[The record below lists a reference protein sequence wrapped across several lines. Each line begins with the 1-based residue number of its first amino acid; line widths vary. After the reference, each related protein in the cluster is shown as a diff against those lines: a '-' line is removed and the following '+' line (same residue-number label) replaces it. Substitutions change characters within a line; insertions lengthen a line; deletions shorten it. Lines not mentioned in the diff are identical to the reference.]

1 MNGVTRQPGH
11 LLAWGGMCVL
21 LAVTVFPFYWMVNT
35 SLKPQSE
42 IFQSPPTFFSFSW
55 TLDAY
60 GRVLATRAV
69 GRYFW
74 NSAVI
79 SVGATLLAVGLSA
92 LAAYGFSRFRM
103 RWERPLILLLLFT
116 QMLPGT
122 LLIIPYF
129 QLMAKLGLI
138 NTYTALILA
147 YVSFALPFSTWMLV
161 GFFRSIPLEL
171 DEAAMVDGCG
181 RLKAF
186 WRVILPLSLPGLIAV
201 GIFTFLLAWN
211 AYVFALVLTTDP
223 KMFPLSVGI
232 ANMMGEYQVLWNEMM
247 AAAVLATLPVFILY
261 GFLERYLVQGITA
274 GAVKG

>member
-1 MNGVTRQPGH
+1 MKRHSLATAATWTGM
-11 LLAWGGMCVL
+11 LLL
-21 LAVTVFPFYWMVNT
+21 LLVTVFPFYWMLNT

-42 IFQSPPTFFSFSW
+42 VFLSPPTFVSWSW
-55 TLDAY
+55 TLAAY
-60 GRVLATRAV
+60 ARVLATRAV
-69 GRYFW
+69 GRFFW
-74 NSAVI
+74 NSTVV
-79 SVGATLLAVGLSA
+79 SVGSTLLAMLLSA

-103 RWERPLILLLLFT
+103 RWERPLVLLLLFT

-129 QLMAKLGLI
+129 QLMANLGLI
-138 NTYTALILA
+138 NTYLALILA
-147 YVSFALPFSTWMLV
+147 YASFALPFSTWMLI

-181 RLKAF
+181 RIKAF
-186 WRVILPLSLPGLIAV
+186 WRVILPLSLPGLVAV
-201 GIFTFLLAWN
+201 AIFTFLLAWN

-232 ANMMGEYQVLWNEMM
+232 ANMMGEYQVVWNEMM
-247 AAAVLATLPVFILY
+247 AAAVLATLPVLILY